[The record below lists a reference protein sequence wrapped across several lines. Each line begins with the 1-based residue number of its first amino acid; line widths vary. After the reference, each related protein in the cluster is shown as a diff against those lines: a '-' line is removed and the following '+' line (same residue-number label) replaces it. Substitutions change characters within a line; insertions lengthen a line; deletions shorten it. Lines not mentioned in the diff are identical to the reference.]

1 MNNNKL
7 PQRIL
12 GSSLQVSS
20 IGYGA
25 MGLSE
30 FYGPSDEVDSLNI
43 LHSAINQGVTFFDT
57 ADMYGRGHNES
68 LIGRCLSTLT
78 TSDRANLTIATK
90 CGIDRGD
97 STGYERKI
105 NNSPDYIKQSC
116 ESSLKRLGVEKIDL
130 YYMHRLDDSIP
141 IEETMNTLAHLVRE
155 GKILHIGLCEVSV
168 DILQRALSVFPID
181 AVQTEY
187 SLWTRD
193 IEDEILPFL
202 IKENIGLVP
211 YSPLGRG
218 FLTGK
223 YTSANDFA
231 TDDFRRFNP
240 RFSEENMTKNL
251 AILETITPLS
261 HKYNCTLGQIA
272 LAWLLAQSSNIV
284 PIPGTKKEKYLTE
297 NIASCHIRLDDC
309 DVMLLNNIKHK
320 LSVYGERYTQ
330 EGMKGITY

>member
-1 MNNNKL
+1 MSKL
-7 PQRIL
+7 PQRVL
-12 GSSLQVSS
+12 GSSLQVSAM
-20 IGYGA
+20 GYGA

-43 LHSAINQGVTFFDT
+43 LHSAINEGVTFFDT

-68 LIGRCLSTLT
+68 LIGRCLSGLT
-78 TSDRANLTIATK
+78 ANARANLTIATK
-90 CGIDRGD
+90 CGIDRGN

-105 NNSPDYIKQSC
+105 NNAPDYIKQSC
-116 ESSLKRLGVEKIDL
+116 ESSLKRLGLEKIDL
-130 YYMHRLDDSIP
+130 YYMHRLDVLTP
-141 IEETMNTLAHLVRE
+141 IEETMDTLASLVRE

-193 IEDEILPFL
+193 VEDEILPFL
-202 IKENIGLVP
+202 VRNNIGLVP

-223 YTSANDFA
+223 YTSVNDFSA
-231 TDDFRRFNP
+231 DDFRRFNP
-240 RFSEENMTKNL
+240 RFSEENMAKNL
-251 AILETITPLS
+251 TILEAVKPLS
-261 HKYNCTLGQIA
+261 QKYNCSIGQIA
-272 LAWLLAQSSNIV
+272 LAWLLAQSNNIV

-297 NIASCHIRLDDC
+297 NIASCHIQLEDA
-309 DVMLLNNIKHK
+309 DVKLLNNIKNEYN
-320 LSVYGERYTQ
+320 VYGERYTR
-330 EGMKGITY
+330 EGMKGISY